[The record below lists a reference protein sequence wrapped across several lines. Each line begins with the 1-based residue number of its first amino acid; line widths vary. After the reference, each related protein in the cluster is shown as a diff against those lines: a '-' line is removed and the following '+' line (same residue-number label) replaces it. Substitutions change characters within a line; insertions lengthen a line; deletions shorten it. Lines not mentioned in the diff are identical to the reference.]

1 MSAHDD
7 LLDLYEQWRTW
18 SETEGE
24 AIKAGAWPQVAQCQ
38 DAKLK
43 LQSRILTA
51 TEVWQSED
59 PKRRQEGT
67 VDPQVRR
74 VVGELI
80 LLEVRN
86 SEWVSEQRRQAN
98 RERDQLH
105 QSRRNLR
112 HIQKAYAASPG
123 ARWQSYS

>member
-7 LLDLYEQWRTW
+7 LLGVYEQWRTW
-18 SETEGE
+18 SEAEGE
-24 AIKAGAWPQVAQCQ
+24 AIQAGAWPQVARCQ

-51 TEVWQSED
+51 TEAWQSEN
-59 PKRRQEGT
+59 PNRGQEGT

-74 VVGELI
+74 VVSELI

-86 SEWVSEQRRQAN
+86 SEWVAEQRRQAH
-98 RERDQLH
+98 RDRDQLG

-112 HIQKAYAASPG
+112 QIQRAYAASPR
-123 ARWQSYS
+123 ALWQSYS